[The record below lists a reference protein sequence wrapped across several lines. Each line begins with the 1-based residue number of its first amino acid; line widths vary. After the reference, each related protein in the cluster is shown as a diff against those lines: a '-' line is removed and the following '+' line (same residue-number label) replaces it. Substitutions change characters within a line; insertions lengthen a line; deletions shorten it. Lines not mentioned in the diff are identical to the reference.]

1 VIDMMR
7 TDLKTHEGTKSQFM
21 TVARTMLSVIAT
33 NPDNTMSVIYQKT
46 DSGYLCLIKKTGM
59 QVEDKPIA
67 VPSDSFE
74 KVMNRCASE
83 KWFFQL
89 FKKTGVITG

>member
-1 VIDMMR
+1 MMR

-59 QVEDKPIA
+59 ERIDDKPIS
-67 VPSDSFE
+67 VPYDSFE
-74 KVMNRCASE
+74 KVIGKCASE

-89 FKKTGVITG
+89 FKKTNVITG